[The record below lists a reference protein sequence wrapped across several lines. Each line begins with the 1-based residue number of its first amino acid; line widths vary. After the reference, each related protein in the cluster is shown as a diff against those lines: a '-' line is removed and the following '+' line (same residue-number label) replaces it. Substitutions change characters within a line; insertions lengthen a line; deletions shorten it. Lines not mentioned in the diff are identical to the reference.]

1 MKKRLFYLMLCS
13 IFTVIFFSAPL
24 LAAEQSTATG
34 INVQYHTQAEIR
46 SFLATGGAKAGDN
59 TTYGVSPSFSQPFSS
74 GSLSSGSLYS
84 ALAMVNQ
91 IRYIAGV
98 SSQITLNTA
107 YNGYAQDAAFL
118 QYLNGTISHAPSRPA
133 GVSDSLYNSGYKGA
147 SSSNVAMGY
156 ATLNSAILSGW
167 MGDSDSYNL
176 DRVGHRRWILY
187 PELSATGFGAVEKYY
202 AMYVFD
208 SDASSP
214 YYGVAWP
221 AQNMPMDYFANS
233 DPWSIS
239 MGQAVDINTAS
250 VQLVRLS
257 DGHTWNFSKADQSDG
272 YFNVNNDTYGDPGCI
287 IFRPNNIS
295 YAAGDSFSVTVSG
308 LSKTVTY
315 QVNFFSLTTS
325 GFSDV
330 PDNQWYAPYVTDLA
344 AKGILSGKSDGIF
357 DPNGTIKRGE
367 FAKILA
373 TASREDLG
381 AYQGNTKFSDVAQS
395 MWYAKY
401 IQWASAK
408 GIVNGTS
415 STTFAPEANITRQE
429 MAVMIKRYA
438 DYKKITLTKTVT
450 VVTFADSSS
459 IASWARD
466 AVSNLQQAG
475 IINGTGGNQ
484 FNPLGNATRAE
495 AAKMISLF
503 LKLQ

>member
-1 MKKRLFYLMLCS
+1 MKRRFFDLFLCS
-13 IFTVIFFSAPL
+13 VFAIILFSAPL
-24 LAAEQSTATG
+24 LAAEQSAAAG

-59 TTYGVSPSFSQPFSS
+59 TTYGVSPSFSPPFSS
-74 GSLSSGSLYS
+74 GSLSSGTLNS
-84 ALAMVNQ
+84 ALAMINQ

-98 SSQITLNTA
+98 SSNVTLNTA
-107 YNGYAQDAAFL
+107 YNGYTQDAALL
-118 QYLNGTISHAPSRPA
+118 QYLNGAISHAPTRPA

-147 SSSNVAMGY
+147 SSSNVAMGFS
-156 ATLNSAILSGW
+156 TLNTAILSGW

-176 DRVGHRRWILY
+176 DRVGHRRWVLY

-208 SDASSP
+208 SGASSP

-221 AQNMPMDYFANS
+221 AQNMPMGYFANN

-239 MGQAVDINTAS
+239 MGQAVDVNTAS

-257 DGHTWNFSKADQSDG
+257 DGRTWNFSKANQSDG
-272 YFNVNNDTYGDPGCI
+272 YFNVNNDAYGDPGCI

-295 YAAGDSFSVTVSG
+295 YAAGDSFAVTVSG

-330 PDNQWYAPYVTDLA
+330 PDSQWYAPYVTDLA
-344 AKGILSGKSDGIF
+344 VKGILNGKSDGIF
-357 DPNGTIKRGE
+357 DPNGAVKRGE
-367 FAKILA
+367 FTKILA
-373 TASREDLG
+373 AASGEDLG
-381 AYQGNTKFSDVAQS
+381 AYQGNTKFSDVAQN

-408 GIVNGTS
+408 GMVSGTS
-415 STTFAPEANITRQE
+415 ATTFAPEANITRQE
-429 MAVMIKRYA
+429 MAVMLKRYA
-438 DYKKITLTKTVT
+438 DYKKITLPKTVT
-450 VVTFADSSS
+450 GVTFADSGS
-459 IASWARD
+459 IASWAQD
-466 AVSNLQQAG
+466 AISNLQQAG
-475 IINGTGGNQ
+475 IISGIGGNQ

>member
-1 MKKRLFYLMLCS
+1 MKKLFSLLLCS
-13 IFTVIFFSAPL
+13 VFIAVAFSAPL
-24 LAAEQSTATG
+24 LGAEPSAAAG

-46 SFLATGGAKAGDN
+46 SFLATGKAQAGDD
-59 TTYGVSPSFSQPFSS
+59 TAYGVSPSFSAPFSS
-74 GSLSSGSLYS
+74 GNLSSASLNS

-91 IRYIAGV
+91 IRYIAGIASNV
-98 SSQITLNTA
+98 SLNTA
-107 YNGYAQDAAFL
+107 YNGYAQDAAFI
-118 QYLNGTISHAPSRPA
+118 QYLNNSISHAPARPA

-147 SSSNVAMGY
+147 SSSNLAMGFS
-156 ATLNSAILSGW
+156 TLNTAILSGW

-176 DRVGHRRWILY
+176 DRVGHRRWVLY

-208 SDASSP
+208 SGASSP

-221 AQNMPMDYFANS
+221 AQNMPMGYFANS

-239 MGQAVDINTAS
+239 MAQSVDVNTAS

-257 DGHTWNFSKADQSDG
+257 DGRTWNFSKADQSDG
-272 YFNVNNDTYGDPGCI
+272 YFNVNNDAYGDPGCI
-287 IFRPNNIS
+287 IFRPNDIS
-295 YAAGDSFSVTVSG
+295 YTAGDSFAVTVGG
-308 LSKTVTY
+308 LSKTVKY

-330 PDNQWYAPYVTDLA
+330 PDDQWYASYVTDLA

-357 DPNGTIKRGE
+357 DPDGTVKRSE

-373 TASREDLG
+373 AASGEDLS
-381 AYQGNTKFSDVAQS
+381 AYQGNTGFSDVGQN

-401 IQWASAK
+401 IQWASAQ

-415 STTFAPEANITRQE
+415 TTTFAPEASITRQE

-438 DYKKITLTKTVT
+438 DYKKVTLTKTVT
-450 VVTFADSSS
+450 VVTFADSNA

-466 AVSNLQQAG
+466 AVSGLQQAG
-475 IINGTGGNQ
+475 IISGTGGNH
-484 FNPLGNATRAE
+484 FNPLGSATRAE

-503 LKLQ
+503 LKFQ